1 MEVAAEVEAG
11 VEQSGPA
18 RDTAE
23 AEAGAVVQG
32 RVERRK
38 LVKGQ
43 APNELAPSGL

>member
-1 MEVAAEVEAG
+1 LQLRLKLAWSSPDQRRTRQKQRQ
-11 VEQSGPA
+11 EQLF
-18 RDTAE
+18 
-23 AEAGAVVQG
+23 